1 MFKKTVKFLG
11 IRISLILLVAIL
23 MTLAVILG
31 LMLGYGGL
39 GGGNPGD
46 IFRPSTWHDFFSK
59 LSAK

>member
-23 MTLAVILG
+23 MALAVILG

-46 IFRPSTWHDFFSK
+46 IFRPSTWHDFFNK